1 MTGASLAQLP
11 LGKEVDPPLRL
22 LGLDAFW
29 QLQGVSSDCSCA
41 CLGGAK
47 LSVWLYLVLCGPVVK
62 LRSFQALCSIDT
74 VRGEQTLGMIGNI
87 AECEPTPECWERNQH
102 RV

>member
-1 MTGASLAQLP
+1 MTGASLAQLL

-47 LSVWLYLVLCGPVVK
+47 LGMAVSGAVWPCSLLV
-62 LRSFQALCSIDT
+62 LRSFQALCLIST
-74 VRGEQTLGMIGNI
+74 LRGFMLLSPLWMDLGWRGKFGDGWK
-87 AECEPTPECWERNQH
+87 A
-102 RV
+102 